1 MSEHTS
7 GGRRIAVVGAG
18 IVGVRATRELL
29 APLGGLGAAPAP
41 PRPVLVTRR
50 RDRADQ
56 LRSSFGDAVEVRTD
70 DRPLPADVGTVVVT
84 RGSED
89 QLEVATEQLRHGR
102 DVICTADATD
112 AVTSLLGLHDAASS
126 AGVALVVGAAMS
138 PGWSCLLAAHAATLF
153 DEVDELHVAR
163 DGAAGPACAR
173 QRLRALRGTALDRR
187 DGAWVRR
194 AGFSGRELV
203 WFPDPIGGRDC
214 YRADLCEPL
223 LLVPAFPSATRI
235 TARLAAT
242 RRDRTLAPFPVLL
255 PPPTEGGP
263 GAIRVE
269 IRGVRDG
276 ERHTVIY
283 GALDRPGVAA
293 GAVAAVSALRVAS
306 GDRRVGAHGLAALG
320 GERDLLVE
328 LARRGVRAA
337 AFEGAHPLAADVGE
351 ESQDHG

>member
-1 MSEHTS
+1 MPES
-7 GGRRIAVVGAG
+7 RRQRIAVVGAG

-29 APLGGLGAAPAP
+29 SPLGGLGAGPAP
-41 PRPVLVTRR
+41 SRPVLVTRR

-56 LRSSFGDAVEVRTD
+56 LRGSFGNSVEVRLD
-70 DRPLPADVGTVVVT
+70 DGTLPHDVGIVLVA
-84 RGSED
+84 RGSDD
-89 QLEVATEQLRHGR
+89 QLEVVTEQLRHGR
-102 DVICTADATD
+102 DVISTADSTD
-112 AVTSLLGLHDAASS
+112 TVASLLGLHDTAVRGGA
-126 AGVALVVGAAMS
+126 ALVVGAAMS

-153 DEVDELHVAR
+153 DEIDEVHVAR

-214 YRADLCEPL
+214 YRADLPEPL
-223 LLVPAFPSATRI
+223 LLVPEFPSAERI
-235 TARLAAT
+235 TARLAAS
-242 RRDRTLAPFPVLL
+242 RRDRALAPFPVLL

-269 IRGVRDG
+269 VRGVSGG
-276 ERHTVIY
+276 ERHTVVY
-283 GALDRPGVAA
+283 GALDRPAVAA
-293 GAVAAVSALRVAS
+293 AAVAAVATLRVAS
-306 GDRRVGAHGLAALG
+306 GDRRAGAHGLAGLG
-320 GERDLLVE
+320 GQLELLVE

-337 AFEGAHPLAADVGE
+337 AFEGAHPLPPVPDAPRP
-351 ESQDHG
+351 ESR